1 MEIIVEKLFLSEF
14 RECTQY
20 ALLEFGKK
28 TMLRWN
34 EEYFKIRHRLELMPE
49 SYSFVPELLRWRKY
63 RGAIIMKNFKVIY
76 FYEEETDV
84 VRIVDLWDM
93 RQNPEKLRARARKIE
108 HTRYN

>member
-1 MEIIVEKLFLSEF
+1 MEIRQENVFMEEF
-14 RECTQY
+14 QKCLTF
-20 ALLEFGKK
+20 ALEEFGMK
-28 TMLRWN
+28 TVRKWQIEIN
-34 EEYFKIRHRLELMPE
+34 RIKHRLELMPE

-76 FYEEETDV
+76 FYEEETDA